1 MVDLKDLTI
10 KKAHKALIK
19 KEYKVIDLVESYKK
33 VIAEKDP
40 TYHACLEVFSDIDDQ
55 VENAQRMIDNSN
67 TSELAGIPF
76 ILKDNI
82 LVKGHVA
89 SAGSKMLE
97 NFVSPYDAT
106 AVRKLKDAGAIIIGR
121 ANMDEFAMGVSTE
134 NSAFGT
140 TRNPFDKS
148 RVAGGSSGGSAAA
161 VALDETLVALGSD
174 TGGSVRQPSSF
185 CGVVGFKPT
194 YGSVS
199 RFGLIAMASSF
210 DVIGPITRTVED
222 AEIVFNVIRGT
233 DALDST
239 SFYPKEPNKVSEKIR
254 VGVPREFLSMGGI
267 DERVLKN
274 FDESVERLRDLGFEI
289 VDIDLPNIKYALSAY
304 YIIVP
309 AEVSS
314 NLARFDGVKY
324 GAHLE
329 GKDVIDDYFVTRG
342 GNFGR
347 EVRRRIILGT
357 YVLSSGYYDA
367 FYHKANAVRDRIK
380 SDYNKA
386 FENVDVIITPTTPAP
401 AFKIGEKVNDPL
413 QMYLEDVFTCPVNV
427 SGNPAISVP
436 CGFAEVEGEKLP
448 LGLQFIGRPYEEATL
463 FKTGKRFL
471 NESDGSI

>member
-19 KEYKVIDLVESYKK
+19 KEYKVID
-33 VIAEKDP
+33 
-40 TYHACLEVFSDIDDQ
+40 LEVFSDIDDQ